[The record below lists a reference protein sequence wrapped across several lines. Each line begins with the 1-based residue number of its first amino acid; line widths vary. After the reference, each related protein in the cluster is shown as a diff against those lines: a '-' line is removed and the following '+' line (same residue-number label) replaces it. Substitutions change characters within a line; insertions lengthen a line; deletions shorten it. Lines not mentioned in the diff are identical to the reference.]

1 MLDRVDDFLYSH
13 ELRVRL
19 PKELTNPELLAY
31 VPSFLLK
38 NLPEEVRVPLS
49 EEAVEGSKYKYTHP
63 QDDDTKPPQH
73 SSDIDLPTLLYPLKS
88 NFQGSLLENV
98 RYFIIVNSRVCWKS
112 KNIL

>member
-1 MLDRVDDFLYSH
+1 MLDRVDDFLSNH

-49 EEAVEGSKYKYTHP
+49 EESVEGSKYRTARAASIK
-63 QDDDTKPPQH
+63 
-73 SSDIDLPTLLYPLKS
+73 DIFSYL
-88 NFQGSLLENV
+88 FLEFW
-98 RYFIIVNSRVCWKS
+98 YIIW
-112 KNIL
+112 